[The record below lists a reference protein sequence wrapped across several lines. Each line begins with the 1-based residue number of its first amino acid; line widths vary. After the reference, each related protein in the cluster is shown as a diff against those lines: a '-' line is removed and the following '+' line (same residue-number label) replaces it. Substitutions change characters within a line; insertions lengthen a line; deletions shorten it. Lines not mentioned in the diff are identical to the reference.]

1 MCKIK
6 WRKGEIMKN
15 LLIGKKVN
23 LMSINE
29 EDISEIQKW
38 HNDVAFMRNYD
49 IVSAI
54 PKNIEEVLETIN
66 DIRKCNT
73 AYIFAVKILD
83 SQKIIGVTG
92 FENISWNNGTSLIYI
107 GLGESENRGQG
118 YGKEALKL
126 TIEFGF
132 EELNFHRI
140 YLTVL
145 EYNEPAIKL
154 YEKLGFKREGVY
166 REFIHRDGKRYDMY
180 LYGLL
185 RPEWDEASKKN

>member
-1 MCKIK
+1 
-6 WRKGEIMKN
+6 MKN
-15 LLIGKKVN
+15 LLMGKKVK
-23 LMSINE
+23 LTSINE
-29 EDISEIQKW
+29 EDMLEIQKW
-38 HNDVAFMRNYD
+38 HNDVSFMRNYD
-49 IVSAI
+49 VVSAT
-54 PKNIEEVLETIN
+54 PKNFEDVLETIN
-66 DIRKCNT
+66 DVRRSNT
-73 AYIFAVKILD
+73 AYTFAVKILEK
-83 SQKIIGVTG
+83 QKIIGVTG
-92 FENISWNNGTSLIYI
+92 FENIYWNNGTALIYI
-107 GLGESENRGQG
+107 GLGESGNRGQG

-166 REFIHRDGKRYDMY
+166 REFIHRDGRRYDMY

-185 RPEWDEASKKN
+185 RPEWEEVSREE

>member
-1 MCKIK
+1 
-6 WRKGEIMKN
+6 MKN
-15 LLIGKKVN
+15 LLVGEKIM
-23 LMSINE
+23 LTSINE
-29 EDISEIQKW
+29 EDVLEFQKW
-38 HNDVAFMRNYD
+38 YNDVSFMRNYD

-54 PKNIEEVLETIN
+54 PKNIEDVKELVS
-66 DIRKCNT
+66 DIRKSNT
-73 AYIFAVKILD
+73 AYIFAVKNLQ
-83 SQKIIGVTG
+83 QKELIGVTG
-92 FENISWNNGTSLIYI
+92 FEDISWNNGTALIYI
-107 GLGESENRGQG
+107 GIGGEKHRGCG

-140 YLTVL
+140 HLTVL

-166 REFIHRDGKRYDMY
+166 REFIHRDGRRYDMY

-185 RPEWDEASKKN
+185 RSEWEVNIKEK

>member
-1 MCKIK
+1 M
-6 WRKGEIMKN
+6 RKGEIMKN
-15 LLIGKKVN
+15 LLVGKKVN
-23 LMSINE
+23 LTSINE
-29 EDISEIQKW
+29 EDMPEIQKW
-38 HNDVAFMRNYD
+38 HNDVSFMRNYD
-49 IVSAI
+49 IVSAT
-54 PKNIEEVLETIN
+54 PKNIEDVLETIN

-92 FENISWNNGTSLIYI
+92 FESISWNNGTALIYI
-107 GLGESENRGQG
+107 GLGESENRGLG

-126 TIEFGF
+126 TIDFGF

-166 REFIHRDGKRYDMY
+166 REFIHRDGRRYDMY

-185 RPEWDEASKKN
+185 RPEWQQTLKE